1 MKTVEI
7 AKDFTRYPA
16 GRYRADGPYSGE
28 VFRDKFLE
36 PSLSDGESVKVI
48 LDGARGYGSS
58 FLEEAF
64 GGLVRKGFSVDQ
76 VHAMVKIVSADPSLK
91 QEIEDYIDTAGTT
104 E

>member
-16 GRYRADGPYSGE
+16 GRYRVDGPYSGE
-28 VFRDKFLE
+28 VFRDKYLE
-36 PSLSDGESVKVI
+36 PSLAAGESVRVI

-64 GGLVRKGFSVDQ
+64 GGLVRKGFTAKEVLS
-76 VHAMVKIVSADPSLK
+76 KIEIVSVDPSLK
-91 QEIEDYIDTAGTT
+91 QEIEDYIKSSA
-104 E
+104 EE